1 MGARD
6 ILELPLFA
14 ASSKMETAL
23 MAGKPDNPAMSPH
36 ALDKTGTRHTVTQWK
51 SKGVK
56 KGGNKKPLNAPR
68 IMLLFPATRI
78 NKRYS
83 PEQEEFP
90 ACASILNPLTNRLQ
104 TLLAI

>member
-1 MGARD
+1 
-6 ILELPLFA
+6 
-14 ASSKMETAL
+14 
-23 MAGKPDNPAMSPH
+23 MSLH
-36 ALDKTGTRHTVTQWK
+36 ALGKTGTRHTNTQWK
-51 SKGVK
+51 SKGVE
-56 KGGNKKPLNAPR
+56 KGGYKKPLNTPR

-104 TLLAI
+104 TLLVAYFVKLRLTSLKTQQNQTKQ